1 MRTTAA
7 ILSIILATALGGCH
21 ETQIMCPAIF
31 ILQNGVSVHV
41 KDSVT
46 GAFAASGAKIVARSS
61 TYGDSSALEA
71 GHPESDSQTLGAAHR
86 PEIYTVTVSKAGYQ
100 DWVRANVSVTAA
112 DKCELRNT
120 ELTALLQP

>member
-1 MRTTAA
+1 MRTTPA

-21 ETQIMCPAIF
+21 ETQIVCPL

-71 GHPESDSQTLGAAHR
+71 GHPESDSLALGAAHR
-86 PEIYTVTVSKAGYQ
+86 PGVYTVTVSKAGYQ

>member
-21 ETQIMCPAIF
+21 DTVVCPL

-86 PEIYTVTVSKAGYQ
+86 PGVYTVTVSKAGYQ
-100 DWVRANVSVTAA
+100 DWVRGNVSVTAA